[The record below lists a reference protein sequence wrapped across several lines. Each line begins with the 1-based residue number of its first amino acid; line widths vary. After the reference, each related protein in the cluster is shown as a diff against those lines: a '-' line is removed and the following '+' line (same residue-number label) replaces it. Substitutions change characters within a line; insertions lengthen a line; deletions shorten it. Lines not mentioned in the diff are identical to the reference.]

1 VIHRPRGESLRPGRL
16 LLRIGGGLPLC
27 LGLLTLAGCSA
38 QDETRVLKLA
48 HGLDVTHPVHLAMV
62 HLADRVT
69 ELSGGRMRV
78 DIHPS
83 GQLGEERELIEML
96 QIGSIAMT
104 KVSASPLESFVPEM
118 MVFSI
123 PYVFRDQDHLWQVL
137 DGEIGEQ
144 LLVAAEAFDL
154 RGLCYYDAGPR
165 NFYTSSMPIRV
176 PEDLDGLKIRVQKSI
191 TSTRMVRTLG
201 GSATPI
207 DWGELYS
214 ALQQGVVDGAE
225 NNLPSFYLSRHYE
238 VSGSYTMDEHT
249 WVPDVL
255 LISTQVWGDL
265 STEER
270 GWLQVAVASSVVEQR
285 RLWREAIQE
294 ALVQVRAAGV
304 EIIEP
309 DKGAFRRAAEPMFE
323 SYRGTPTYD
332 LLKAIEEVR

>member
-1 VIHRPRGESLRPGRL
+1 VIRSAGQLSLALLVLVAVACGR
-16 LLRIGGGLPLC
+16 
-27 LGLLTLAGCSA
+27 
-38 QDETRVLKLA
+38 QEDVRVLKLA

-62 HLADRVT
+62 HMAGRVAD
-69 ELSGGRMRV
+69 LSDGRMRV

-96 QIGSIAMT
+96 QIGSLAMT

-118 MVFSI
+118 TIFSI
-123 PYVFRDQDHLWQVL
+123 PYVFRDHEHLWQVL
-137 DGEIGEQ
+137 DGEIGRG
-144 LLVAAEAFDL
+144 LLVAGTSYYL

-165 NFYTSSMPIRV
+165 SFYTVGAAVRS
-176 PEDLDGLKIRVQKSI
+176 PEDLSGLKIRVQKSI
-191 TSTRMVRTLG
+191 TSTRMVQTLG

-238 VSGSYTMDEHT
+238 VSRYYTADEHT

-255 LISTQVWGDL
+255 LISTHVWQRL
-265 STEER
+265 SADER
-270 GWLQVAVASSVVEQR
+270 GWLEHAVASSVIEQR
-285 RLWREAIQE
+285 RLWREASE
-294 ALVQVRAAGV
+294 HALAEVVAAGV

-309 DKGAFRRAAEPMFE
+309 DKAAFRRAARPMFE
-323 SYRGTPTYD
+323 SYRGTSVYD
-332 LLKAIEEVR
+332 LLNAIEQVR

>member
-1 VIHRPRGESLRPGRL
+1 
-16 LLRIGGGLPLC
+16 
-27 LGLLTLAGCSA
+27 
-38 QDETRVLKLA
+38 
-48 HGLDVTHPVHLAMV
+48 MV

-69 ELSGGRMRV
+69 ELSDARMRV

-118 MVFSI
+118 QVFSI
-123 PYVFRDQDHLWQVL
+123 PYVFRDEEHLWQVL
-137 DGEIGEQ
+137 DGEIGQE
-144 LLVAAEAFDL
+144 LLVAGEGYYL

-165 NFYTSSMPIRV
+165 NFYTSDKPIRG

-225 NNLPSFYLSRHYE
+225 NNLPSFFLSRHYE

-255 LISTQVWGDL
+255 LISTHVWNGL
-265 STEER
+265 SPEER
-270 GWLQVAVASSVVEQR
+270 DWLQDAVSSSVVEQR
-285 RLWREAIQE
+285 RLWRKAKED
-294 ALVQVRAAGV
+294 ALAQIRAAGV

-309 DKGAFRRAAEPMFE
+309 DKEPFRRAAEPMFE
-323 SYRGTPTYD
+323 SYRGTSTHD
-332 LLKAIEEVR
+332 LLEAIEAVR